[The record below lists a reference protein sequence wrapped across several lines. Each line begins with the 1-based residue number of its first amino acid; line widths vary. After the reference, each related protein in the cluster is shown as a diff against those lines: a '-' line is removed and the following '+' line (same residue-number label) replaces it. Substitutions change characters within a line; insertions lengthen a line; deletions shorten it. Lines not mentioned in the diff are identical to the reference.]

1 MEDKIMEEIQ
11 RMRSQI
17 KDTFIT
23 RSINENDWS
32 TLVSWWKWW
41 RWPEP
46 ERSFLPENATGGLMV
61 EKNSIPIVAGFI
73 YTTNSSVALLEWIVS
88 NPEYKEKD
96 RKEAIELLINE
107 AEDIIKKQGYK
118 YIFSMGRN
126 KQLLDIH
133 ENLGWDIDKKVSHE
147 IIKKL

>member
-1 MEDKIMEEIQ
+1 
-11 RMRSQI
+11 
-17 KDTFIT
+17 
-23 RSINENDWS
+23 
-32 TLVSWWKWW
+32 
-41 RWPEP
+41 
-46 ERSFLPENATGGLMV
+46 MV
-61 EKNSIPIVAGFI
+61 EKNSTPIVAGFI